1 MLLKSLYQQLCASL
15 KAKPQ
20 CSTSMYLHIIKQ
32 NPKNQKKISK
42 VQDSVLNSINSAK
55 TIVVINDFSKMAK
68 KLGFSK

>member
-32 NPKNQKKISK
+32 KPKKPEKNQQSARQCSK
-42 VQDSVLNSINSAK
+42 
-55 TIVVINDFSKMAK
+55 
-68 KLGFSK
+68 